1 MGAKLSAPQRYETN
15 EEVMGSPQSQPH
27 VLFISTHGRCEG
39 KFGEYKFKAP
49 FNMKKINAVNYGT
62 CNFLNDQTATN
73 MAENVI
79 ELIKNDEIKELES
92 GSGLIQ
98 SNLIQIDP
106 RVKDN
111 VPRDAAEDAAD
122 AADDAEALRK
132 YEWQTNK
139 PYEILTAMKGELFQD
154 KTYDVFPS
162 QRNTGTSPYFDV
174 ATLLNE
180 YGSTDL
186 IQEMLSRTTR
196 VTTTDMQTVYL
207 EKLLYHIRETRPH
220 IADLIIIDLTCSG
233 TEGETPRKLRE
244 INRGRRLSSRKRAR
258 RQPPPPQDGGKT
270 RKTRRKRL
278 MRSTGRRTG
287 RRNRRRSVRNRKT
300 RRRSRIS
307 ST

>member
-1 MGAKLSAPQRYETN
+1 MGAKLSAPQRDETN

-27 VLFISTHGRCEG
+27 VLFISTHGRCAG

-62 CNFLNDQTATN
+62 CNFLNGQTATN
-73 MAENVI
+73 MAETVI
-79 ELIKNDEIKELES
+79 ELIKEGEIKELES

-98 SNLIQIDP
+98 STLIQIDP

-162 QRNTGTSPYFDV
+162 ERNTGTSPYFDV
-174 ATLLNE
+174 AILLNE

-207 EKLLYHIRETRPH
+207 EKLLYHIQETRPH
-220 IADLIIIDLTCSG
+220 ITDLIIIDLTCSG
-233 TEGETPRKLRE
+233 TEDDTERE
-244 INRGRRLSSRKRAR
+244 IRCINRGRRLLSSRKRAR
-258 RQPPPPQDGGKT
+258 RQPPPLQDGGKT

-278 MRSTGRRTG
+278 MRSTG

-307 ST
+307 SP